1 MNANIWNSSQ
11 MAGTGGALKAL
22 AKNLANQLNLNRS
35 EMKRVVARVIS
46 ECHGQGHVGDY
57 NGHMFYVKPDRIDMT
72 KQITHSKE
80 AFDDMLQ
87 QKRMRSKKPLPRS
100 PSPTKSPTYKMTV
113 DDKKA
118 KSLTGVII
126 DQNHLRKRGQP
137 SEIVVQMSKPAI
149 RNKSKQAIKRKPAAQ
164 ATNQFLIKKQPS
176 GRPATLVTPKILSQK
191 FQKKPK
197 IAQLVQRK
205 SVVKNVTKITKLTK
219 LTKPKTPIVKNQ
231 KSRPALQT
239 AKLTL
244 APSQPRMRAGNT
256 VRPSTVAMKLS
267 PKRAKSESPSWP
279 QTPIPSAA
287 SQPRRPG
294 ILKKTK
300 SVKLPKEKSSNSCR
314 IVPEEKPKK
323 KSKRLTAGGI
333 HPKVSRTKT
342 AASKKR
348 EKIPWRLAYKYQSD
362 ASPAYRPN
370 PSVTKPKL
378 KSKSTP
384 VLVTKSRQVM
394 TANSC
399 RRLRMKRSQARMAKD
414 LERDEAI
421 DDPERLEAGSLHNS
435 RSRVIPHP
443 KPRVKRAYKISA
455 RLLELAQPS
464 LHRRFVPEPAP
475 LRTRPAVFKPKH
487 KLRSGRRRNGVVIDS
502 SLGSIEGMRPT
513 SRSGLSPAKRNL
525 TLAFL
530 NKEGPRSPR
539 NPRPKRSV
547 LWR

>member
-1 MNANIWNSSQ
+1 

-22 AKNLANQLNLNRS
+22 AKNLANQLNLNRT

-57 NGHMFYVKPDRIDMT
+57 NGHMFYVKPERIDMT

-87 QKRMRSKKPLPRS
+87 AKRMRSKKPPPRS
-100 PSPTKSPTYKMTV
+100 PSASRSLTYKMTV
-113 DDKKA
+113 DGKKE
-118 KSLTGVII
+118 KSLNGVII
-126 DQNHLRKRGQP
+126 DQHHLRQRGQP
-137 SEIVVQMSKPAI
+137 TEIVVQMSKPVTH
-149 RNKSKQAIKRKPAAQ
+149 NKSKQAIKRKPTAQ
-164 ATNQFLIKKQPS
+164 SSNQLPIRKQPS
-176 GRPATLVTPKILSQK
+176 GRPATLSTPKIVIQK

-205 SVVKNVTKITKLTK
+205 SAVKTVTKITKLTK
-219 LTKPKTPIVKNQ
+219 LTKPKLKIVKSQ
-231 KSRPALQT
+231 KSRPALQPI
-239 AKLTL
+239 KLIL
-244 APSQPRMRAGNT
+244 APSQPRMRAGNA
-256 VRPSTVAMKLS
+256 VRPSTVAMKLQ
-267 PKRAKSESPSWP
+267 PKKVKSEPPIVP
-279 QTPIPSAA
+279 QTPISSAA
-287 SQPRRPG
+287 QPPITKKPG

-300 SVKLPKEKSSNSCR
+300 SVKLAKAKSTNSCR
-314 IVPEEKPKK
+314 TATLSEEKPKK

-342 AASKKR
+342 SPAKKR
-348 EKIPWRLAYKYQSD
+348 EKMPWRLAYKFQSN
-362 ASPAYRPN
+362 ASAVYRPS

-378 KSKSTP
+378 KSKTTP
-384 VLVTKSRQVM
+384 ILVTKTRQVM

-399 RRLRMKRSQARMAKD
+399 RRLRKKRSQARMAKD

-435 RSRVIPHP
+435 RSRLPQRLKP
-443 KPRVKRAYKISA
+443 KVKRSYKISA

-464 LHRRFVPEPAP
+464 LHRRFVPEQAP
-475 LRTRPAVFKPKH
+475 LRSRPPVFKPKP
-487 KLRSGRRRNGVVIDS
+487 KLRQRRHRNRVIVDS

-525 TLAFL
+525 TLAFM
-530 NKEGPRSPR
+530 NKDGPRSPR
-539 NPRPKRSV
+539 NPRPRRSV

>member
-1 MNANIWNSSQ
+1 MNTNIWNSSQ

-22 AKNLANQLNLNRS
+22 AKNLANQLNLNRT

-57 NGHMFYVKPDRIDMT
+57 NGHMFYVKPERIDMT

-87 QKRMRSKKPLPRS
+87 QKRMRSKKPLPR
-100 PSPTKSPTYKMTV
+100 PPTASRSLTYKMTV
-113 DDKKA
+113 DGKKE

-137 SEIVVQMSKPAI
+137 AEIVVQMSKSVTN
-149 RNKSKQAIKRKPAAQ
+149 NKSRQAIKRKPAAQ
-164 ATNQFLIKKQPS
+164 SNNQLLIKKQPS
-176 GRPATLVTPKILSQK
+176 GRPATLSTPKILKK

-205 SVVKNVTKITKLTK
+205 SVIKNVTKITKLTK
-219 LTKPKTPIVKNQ
+219 PKVLIPKNQ
-231 KSRPALQT
+231 KSRPALQPV
-239 AKLTL
+239 KLSL
-244 APSQPRMRAGNT
+244 APSQPRMRAGNA

-267 PKRAKSESPSWP
+267 PKKTRSEPPSCP
-279 QTPIPSAA
+279 RTPVPSVA
-287 SQPRRPG
+287 PPPKKPG
-294 ILKKTK
+294 ILKKSK
-300 SVKLPKEKSSNSCR
+300 SVKLPRVKSSNSCR

-333 HPKVSRTKT
+333 YPKVSRTKT
-342 AASKKR
+342 SAAKKR
-348 EKIPWRLAYKYQSD
+348 EKVPWRLAYKFQSN
-362 ASPAYRPN
+362 ASAVYRPN
-370 PSVTKPKL
+370 PPVTKPKL
-378 KSKSTP
+378 KSKATP
-384 VLVTKSRQVM
+384 ILVSKSRQLM

-399 RRLRMKRSQARMAKD
+399 RRLRLKRSQARMAKD

-435 RSRVIPHP
+435 RSRVIPNP
-443 KPRVKRAYKISA
+443 KHKVKRPYKISA

-464 LHRRFVPEPAP
+464 LHRRFVPQPTP
-475 LRTRPAVFKPKH
+475 QYNRPPVFKPKH
-487 KLRSGRRRNGVVIDS
+487 KLRPRRRRNRVIVDS

-525 TLAFL
+525 TLAFM

-539 NPRPKRSV
+539 TPRPRRSV